1 MSSRSM
7 RSGARARA
15 SRKRCGSSGC
25 RALTWPNEST
35 MPSLAKMRLAVT
47 NSSRMKSSLPMRW
60 SSPRPF
66 VAAARRG
73 TQRPIWAMACAMH
86 FWRVLMLQRSAMV
99 VSFGVALLLGAAAIA
114 FAADYPDHPIRVIV
128 SVPAGGG
135 VDTVT
140 RIVTDKMRAELGQ
153 PVVVENKPGVSGSLA
168 AETVSKADPDGYTLL
183 ASQPAPI
190 TTALFLYKS
199 LNYTPADLV
208 PVAIMSHVPNVVL
221 VRKDFPAKTVQELI
235 AYAKANPGKINYAS
249 QGVGTTSHTTAELFQ
264 FITGTK
270 LTHVPY
276 KGTAPAVN
284 DLLAGNVD
292 LMFNELATSIELHKS
307 GQARILAVT
316 VKDRVPS
323 LPDIPTLEEV
333 GVHGCI
339 SDTWHAITAPPKT
352 PPEIVAR
359 LNAAA
364 NAAMQDPG
372 LRERFAALSIG
383 PGGGTPAEASAFV
396 KEETLR
402 WGDVIRKAGIEPE

>member
-1 MSSRSM
+1 
-7 RSGARARA
+7 
-15 SRKRCGSSGC
+15 
-25 RALTWPNEST
+25 
-35 MPSLAKMRLAVT
+35 
-47 NSSRMKSSLPMRW
+47 
-60 SSPRPF
+60 
-66 VAAARRG
+66 
-73 TQRPIWAMACAMH
+73 
-86 FWRVLMLQRSAMV
+86 MLRRSAMI

-264 FITGTK
+264 SITGTK

-316 VKDRVPS
+316 VKDRVPA

-352 PPEIVAR
+352 PPEIVAK

-364 NAAMQDPG
+364 NAAMRDPG
-372 LRERFAALSIG
+372 LREHFAALSIG

-396 KEETLR
+396 KEETQR